1 MNRIQNTMA
10 WLVLGV
16 TLIFTNCK
24 NEPAQSTVDF
34 KRTGNE
40 VVIAPLGEAENLNP
54 LLYSSGYAQ
63 QAFVHIF
70 QYLEGVHPET
80 MELMPQL
87 VKTRPEVEEI
97 MEGEEVAGL
106 KYTFEILD
114 EAVWPNG
121 NPVTGNDFVFTLK
134 AVYNPKMPTQR
145 FQPYLSSIS
154 EVQIDAQNPKRF
166 TIITD
171 EQYILSEEAITTAVP
186 VMPEYV
192 YDPEG
197 LLSDIPLTDFLDS
210 EKISQIAESNPDLQT
225 FADEFVKQKYGRE
238 PEGVVGSGAYRL
250 AEWETGQYILLEK
263 KDDWWGDQLEDPNI
277 LQEAKVESIEFR
289 PMPDQTVASTA
300 IKDEQMD
307 VRTQIDA
314 ANFNELQ
321 ESELANERY
330 NFYVEP
336 QFAYFFLYLNNKDP
350 RLSDKRVRRALAHL
364 TDVDEIIDIVYE
376 GSAQRIAG
384 PIHPAKSYYNEE
396 LTPVP
401 FDVDK
406 AKSLLAEAGWE
417 DTDGNGIVDK
427 EIDGE
432 QVELSLELSHW
443 AGRETV
449 QNMVLIIQE
458 DARQAGVDIQP
469 VPKEATVIAEDRARR
484 DYEMATGGY
493 RISHT
498 LDDLKQ
504 IWHSESD
511 TPGGSNQVGFNNEE
525 ADQIM
530 DAIQTEFDPQRRR
543 ELYMRLQEII
553 YEEQPV
559 IFLFVNNENIAI
571 HKRFDVETSPLFP
584 GYFPNSFTLREL

>member
-1 MNRIQNTMA
+1 MNRIQNTFP
-10 WLVLGV
+10 WVLLGIS
-16 TLIFTNCK
+16 LLFTNCK
-24 NEPAQSTVDF
+24 TDPEQSTVEF
-34 KRTGNE
+34 KRTSNE
-40 VVIAPLGEAENLNP
+40 VVIAPLGEADNLNP

-63 QAFVHIF
+63 QAFMHIF
-70 QYLEGVHPET
+70 QYLEWVHPET
-80 MELMPQL
+80 MELEPQL

-97 MEGEEVAGL
+97 MSDEEISGL

-114 EAVWPNG
+114 GAVWPDG
-121 NPVTGNDFVFTLK
+121 SAVTGNDFIFTLK
-134 AVYNPKMPTQR
+134 AVFNPKMPTQR

-154 EVQIDAQNPKRF
+154 DVEVDVENPKRF

-171 EQYILSEEAITTAVP
+171 EQYILSEEAITTTVP

-197 LLSDIPLTDFLDS
+197 LLREIPLSDFLDS
-210 EKISQIAESNPDLQT
+210 EKIGQIAENNPNLQA

-238 PEGVVGSGAYRL
+238 PEGVVGSGPYRL

-263 KDDWWGDQLEDPNI
+263 KEDWWGNQIDDPNV
-277 LQEAKVESIEFR
+277 LQQATVDAIEFR
-289 PMPDQTVASTA
+289 PMPDPTVANTA

-314 ANFNELQ
+314 ANFKELK

-350 RLSDKRVRRALAHL
+350 KLVDKRVRRALAHL
-364 TDVDEIIDIVYE
+364 TDVEEIIDIVYE
-376 GSAQRIAG
+376 GGAQRIVG
-384 PIHPAKSYYNEE
+384 PIHPAKGYYNDE
-396 LTPVP
+396 LAPIP
-401 FDVDK
+401 FDVEK
-406 AKSLLAEAGWE
+406 AKTLLAEAGWE
-417 DTDGNGIVDK
+417 DSNGDGIRDK

-432 QVELSLELSHW
+432 QVELSLELLHW

-458 DARQAGVDIQP
+458 DAQQAGVDIQL
-469 VPKEATVIAEDRARR
+469 VPQEATVIAENRARR

-493 RISHT
+493 RISPT

-504 IWHSESD
+504 VWHSESD

-525 ADQIM
+525 ADRIM
-530 DAIQTEFDPQRRR
+530 DEIQTEFDPEERK
-543 ELYMRLQEII
+543 ELYLRLQEII

-571 HKRFDVETSPLFP
+571 HKRFEVETSPLFP
-584 GYFPNSFTLREL
+584 GYFPNAFMLQEL